1 MSFRLLA
8 ALPLVA
14 AVIAF
19 FAAAAI
25 GFEAARPLLLG
36 VVAAAKVA
44 AVVGS
49 LVAAFTFERGDY
61 LRRAWIFAAISHAL
75 LARELW
81 LFPLGMDSS
90 LAGVSVETLN
100 PIVVAIANV
109 AGVVASFHMARAWNV
124 AGLDPSGS
132 ARDWLLYLLALGVAV
147 LITGAPLARDVS
159 ALAQGQPVP
168 PIHLVSSLSDI
179 TSIVLI
185 APVLST
191 VVRMRGGLVAWPF
204 GLYAASM
211 LLWLGY
217 DATDILA
224 HHHVLSAHGT
234 GLHVAAEIARVLA
247 CGFLA
252 VSGFAQRRAVL
263 AVRASS

>member
-19 FAAAAI
+19 FAAAAL
-25 GFEAARPLLLG
+25 GFDTAAPMLLG

-49 LVAAFTFERGDY
+49 LAAAFTFERGDY
-61 LRRAWIFAAISHAL
+61 LRRAWLFAAVSHAL

-81 LFPLGMDSS
+81 LFPLGMD
-90 LAGVSVETLN
+90 ATIVGVSVETLN
-100 PIVVAIANV
+100 PIVVAVANV
-109 AGVVASFHMARAWNV
+109 AGVIASWHMARAWNV
-124 AGLDPSGS
+124 AGLELSGS
-132 ARDWLLYLLALGVAV
+132 ARTWVPHLFALAVAL
-147 LITGAPLARDVS
+147 LITGAPLARDLS

-168 PIHLVSSLSDI
+168 VIHLVSSLSDI
-179 TSIVLI
+179 ASIVLI
-185 APVLST
+185 APVLTT

-211 LLWLGY
+211 SCWLAY
-217 DATDILA
+217 DAADIFA
-224 HHHVLSAHGT
+224 HHLSAHGT

-263 AVRASS
+263 AVRAS

>member
-19 FAAAAI
+19 FAAAAL
-25 GFEAARPLLLG
+25 GFDAARPMLLG

-44 AVVGS
+44 GVVGS

-61 LRRAWIFAAISHAL
+61 LRRAWLFAAVSHAL

-81 LFPLGMDSS
+81 LFPLGMDTTI
-90 LAGVSVETLN
+90 AGVSIETLN
-100 PIVVAIANV
+100 PIVVAVANV
-109 AGVVASFHMARAWNV
+109 AGVVASWHMARAWNV
-124 AGLDPSGS
+124 AGLELSGTT
-132 ARDWLLYLLALGVAV
+132 RDWLLYLLALGVAF

-159 ALAQGQPVP
+159 ALAQGHSVPV
-168 PIHLVSSLSDI
+168 IHLVSSASDI
-179 TSIVLI
+179 ASIVLI
-185 APVLST
+185 APVLTT

-211 LLWLGY
+211 LLWLAY
-217 DATDILA
+217 DAADILA
-224 HHHVLSAHGT
+224 HYHVLSTYGT

-252 VSGFAQRRAVL
+252 VSGFAQRRTVL